1 MREGYL
7 NLKTI
12 YCMAYGAW
20 RMVLFMLITKSW
32 QIAINPS
39 SKQLHNNPANYDLCS
54 MLHAPCKI
62 YTISKCKKANY

>member
-12 YCMAYGAW
+12 YCMAHSAW
-20 RMVLFMLITKSW
+20 RMGLFVLKTRSW
-32 QIAINPS
+32 HIAITAT
-39 SKQLHNNPANYDLCS
+39 SKQLHNNPANYDLS
-54 MLHAPCKI
+54 TMLHTPCKI